1 VVAFHKSLD
10 AEIKVRDNHHLPLLF
25 ASMLEHRA
33 EKNTSFTI
41 PKKEKWEDIRHRLG
55 KGVKRDLLLALPGG
69 LLEPVPLQPGGY
81 WVTADDGSRYQVIER
96 SCAALPFGYTN
107 SPFLVLL
114 DSRGRR
120 YVHQGEVFGLLMAA
134 LLEAYTM
141 KGLKEKVEKD
151 YCNITTVVVD
161 DFLRALNVCYY
172 LAGVSAPAGSMR
184 FESVRPPLDHKAYM
198 QSDYLQKVLPKVARS
213 LSDAGV
219 NETTA
224 ERLKEFLA
232 RNTMAA
238 TANTGGIGKKRGREG
253 AAGKG
258 AAGEGAAG
266 EGAAGEGAAD
276 ELKVRRLMV
285 ELGMSKVLALLL
297 GATACTTVV
306 IVGTMDEGQ
315 LQDQPFQRRLL
326 GISVAGQYLELG
338 GSENQK
344 HLAFVGLLMCLVAA
358 MVIFLK
364 LRRRWQLSCKDPWK
378 NLATGRNCKDLEA
391 ALQTLA
397 EEDLKVLVEGI
408 QFHLERPE
416 VVAGA
421 LTAVLKIMAGPHAAK
436 VFQVPAVADEKA
448 DENARKAFRVGVLEV
463 TLASMERHMRE
474 RDVLAPACGVL
485 WAINASPKAVDIRVD
500 TADRGGIPLLFGA
513 LVSFVTD
520 PVIVEAVLSAMGNL
534 MYKNDDNK
542 GAMMAARAR
551 LNNGKEASVVE
562 LAIELLNADSLLW
575 YESSSYGTYL
585 PHAGVKESVINV
597 LRKLANTPP
606 LFTPSSPSR
615 PKSTAKELLK
625 KLGVEAHVQA
635 AMNRPH
641 ATDKLKKD
649 GQKLLDRLR
658 RRKNVPEADAKETA
672 HD

>member
-1 VVAFHKSLD
+1 
-10 AEIKVRDNHHLPLLF
+10 
-25 ASMLEHRA
+25 
-33 EKNTSFTI
+33 
-41 PKKEKWEDIRHRLG
+41 
-55 KGVKRDLLLALPGG
+55 
-69 LLEPVPLQPGGY
+69 
-81 WVTADDGSRYQVIER
+81 
-96 SCAALPFGYTN
+96 
-107 SPFLVLL
+107 
-114 DSRGRR
+114 
-120 YVHQGEVFGLLMAA
+120 
-134 LLEAYTM
+134 
-141 KGLKEKVEKD
+141 
-151 YCNITTVVVD
+151 
-161 DFLRALNVCYY
+161 
-172 LAGVSAPAGSMR
+172 
-184 FESVRPPLDHKAYM
+184 
-198 QSDYLQKVLPKVARS
+198 
-213 LSDAGV
+213 
-219 NETTA
+219 
-224 ERLKEFLA
+224 
-232 RNTMAA
+232 
-238 TANTGGIGKKRGREG
+238 
-253 AAGKG
+253 
-258 AAGEGAAG
+258 
-266 EGAAGEGAAD
+266 
-276 ELKVRRLMV
+276 
-285 ELGMSKVLALLL
+285 
-297 GATACTTVV
+297 
-306 IVGTMDEGQ
+306 
-315 LQDQPFQRRLL
+315 
-326 GISVAGQYLELG
+326 
-338 GSENQK
+338 
-344 HLAFVGLLMCLVAA
+344 MCLVAA
-358 MVIFLK
+358 MVIF
-364 LRRRWQLSCKDPWK
+364 
-378 NLATGRNCKDLEA
+378 LATGRNCKDLEA

-408 QFHLERPE
+408 RFHLERPE